1 VEFVECGPGMMR
13 MPKNDSVFEIG
24 LAMAGAISAG
34 AYSAG
39 VIDFL
44 FQALDAWET
53 AKREAPDTVPN
64 HSVCLRAAA
73 GASAGS
79 ITAALAVVTVAGGL
93 QRREFA
99 IQQAGKQ
106 KYECV
111 LPGLYKAWVNKPDMV
126 SPQGLPDLLSNTDL
140 KPDEAPRSIL
150 NAQILR
156 ELVSETLRVPTDD
169 GTASVPA
176 HGGQGLPYFA
186 KRFHLFLTLANM
198 RGVPYQISFTSG
210 GKLAAH
216 SMMSHGDRVHYAVD
230 GIGVHGGENGWLSS
244 DPAIAL
250 SVSDVPKGDQPL
262 NGDWKDYGEA
272 ALASA
277 AFPIGLAARC
287 ITSNTR
293 YYDKRSW
300 PGQAVNANQIA
311 PIWPAPWGK
320 DPRKFSFMSIDGGLI
335 DNEPFEYARRSI
347 LLPSLEPNPRRGDE
361 ARGAV
366 LMVDPFPEGPEFPPD
381 DQEDATILDIARA
394 LLPILKNQARFKPD
408 ELAAALDDQV
418 FSRWLIAPTRAKTE
432 TQDETY
438 PIATGVLGGFG
449 GFLDES
455 FRAHDYQLGRRN
467 CQQFL
472 RRIFVVGERNPLV
485 WDKDGDKPKWA
496 DTAFQDSRFRYW
508 DNDKQKHFCP
518 IIPLVGDAEPEVP
531 APVWP
536 RIDGKRLT
544 RIEKRIEARAAYVMP
559 KLLNFKSVS
568 PLLNWTLRQAW
579 SLFGKEPLLT
589 FVFSTIRADLI
600 RRNQLEGWQ
609 AYSDAA
615 REVVAELSLS
625 AYDYRTI
632 NGPNGFCKTL
642 GLTEAQVRDALNE
655 VRKRQPDLIWSGQ
668 VGDRECWTLATRRP
682 NWLERNNPLGGQ
694 LNIG

>member
-1 VEFVECGPGMMR
+1 
-13 MPKNDSVFEIG
+13 MPKNDTVFEIG

-44 FQALDAWET
+44 FQALDAWEK
-53 AKREAPDTVPN
+53 AKRETPDLVPN
-64 HSVCLRAAA
+64 HSVCVRAAA

-99 IQQAGKQ
+99 VPQAGKQ

-111 LPGLYKAWVNKPDMV
+111 LPGLYTAWVNKPDMA
-126 SPQGLPDLLSNTDL
+126 SPEGAPDLLSNTDL
-140 KPDEAPRSIL
+140 KADEAPRSVL
-150 NAQILR
+150 NAQILG
-156 ELVSETLRVPTDD
+156 ELVSETLRVPPDD

-176 HGGQGLPYFA
+176 HGGRGLPYFA

-198 RGVPYQISFTSG
+198 RGVPYQVSFTSG
-210 GKLAAH
+210 SRLAAH
-216 SMMSHGDRVHYAVD
+216 SMMSHGDRVHYAVE
-230 GIGVHGGENGWLSS
+230 GIGLHDGENDWLAQ
-244 DPAIAL
+244 DPAMPLA
-250 SVSDVPKGDQPL
+250 VSTVPKGNEEL
-262 NGDWKDYGEA
+262 SAGWLAYGQA

-277 AFPIGLAARC
+277 AFPVGLAAKS
-287 ITSNTR
+287 IASNTK
-293 YYDKRSW
+293 YYSKRSW
-300 PGQAVNANQIA
+300 PGQAMNAKRFA
-311 PIWPAPWGK
+311 PAWPAVWGP
-320 DPRKFSFMSIDGGLI
+320 DPRDFRFMSVDGGLI

-347 LLPSLEPNPRRGDE
+347 LPNRADMNPREGDE

-381 DQEDATILDIARA
+381 DQEDATVLEVAKA

-418 FSRWLIAPTRAKTE
+418 FSRWLIAPTRSKSE

-438 PIATGVLGGFG
+438 AIATGVLGGFG

-472 RRIFVVGERNPLV
+472 KRVFVVGDRNPLA
-485 WDKDGDKPKWA
+485 WDEDANKPKWSEM
-496 DTAFQDSRFRYW
+496 AFNDPRFRCW
-508 DNDKQKHFCP
+508 DEKKQKHFCS
-518 IIPLVGDAEPEVP
+518 IIPVVGDAEPEVP
-531 APVWP
+531 APPWP
-536 RIDGKRLT
+536 RIDESRLA
-544 RIEKRIEARAAYVMP
+544 RIDKRIEARAAYVVP

-568 PLLNWTLRQAW
+568 PVFNWALRQAW
-579 SLFGKEPLLT
+579 NLIGEDRLLSY
-589 FVFSTIRADLI
+589 VRGTIRADLI
-600 RRNQLEGWQ
+600 RRDQLDGWQ
-609 AYSDAA
+609 SYSDGA
-615 REVVAELSLS
+615 RAVVAELSLS

-632 NGPNGFCKTL
+632 NGPKGLCKTT
-642 GLTEAQVRDALNE
+642 GLTEANARDALNE

-668 VGDRECWTLATRRP
+668 VGNQECWTLAARRP
-682 NWLERNNPLGGQ
+682 SWIKRNNPLGGQ
-694 LNIG
+694 LSIG

>member
-1 VEFVECGPGMMR
+1 

-44 FQALDAWET
+44 FQALDAWEK

-99 IQQAGKQ
+99 VPQAGKQ

-111 LPGLYKAWVNKPDMV
+111 LPSLYNAWVNKPDMA
-126 SPQGLPDLLSNTDL
+126 SPGGAPDLLSNTDL
-140 KPDEAPRSIL
+140 KPDEAPRSFL
-150 NAQILR
+150 NAQILG
-156 ELVSETLRVPTDD
+156 ELVSETLRVPPDD

-176 HGGQGLPYFA
+176 HGGRGLPYFA

-216 SMMSHGDRVHYAVD
+216 SMMSHGDRVHYAVE
-230 GIGVHGGENGWLSS
+230 GIGVHDGENGWLSS
-244 DPAIAL
+244 DPAISLA
-250 SVSDVPKGDQPL
+250 VSSLPKGDQAL
-262 NGDWKDYGEA
+262 SEQWQAYGQA

-277 AFPIGLAARC
+277 AFPIGLAAKS
-287 ITSNTR
+287 IATNTK
-293 YYDKRSW
+293 YYDGRSW
-300 PGQAVNANQIA
+300 PGQAMNARHIA
-311 PIWPAPWGK
+311 PIWPTAWGP
-320 DPRKFSFMSIDGGLI
+320 DPRDFRFMSVDGGLI

-347 LLPSLEPNPRRGDE
+347 LLPSLEPNPRPDDE

-381 DQEDATILDIARA
+381 DQEDATVLDIARA

-418 FSRWLIAPTRAKTE
+418 FSRWLIAPTRAKTV

-438 PIATGVLGGFG
+438 AIATGVLAGFG

-467 CQQFL
+467 CQRFL
-472 RRIFVVGERNPLV
+472 KKVFVVGERNPLV
-485 WDKDGDKPKWA
+485 WDENGGRPKWSDA
-496 DTAFQDSRFRYW
+496 AFQDSRFRYL
-508 DNDKQKHFCP
+508 DEKKQKHFCP

-531 APVWP
+531 EPVWP
-536 RIDGKRLT
+536 RIDGRRLDG
-544 RIEKRIEARAAYVMP
+544 IEKRIEARTAYVVP

-568 PLLNWTLRQAW
+568 PLLNWALRQAW
-579 SLFGKEPLLT
+579 TLFGKTTLLT

-600 RRNQLEGWQ
+600 RRNQLKGWQ
-609 AYSDAA
+609 TYSDAA
-615 REVVAELSLS
+615 REVIAELSLS

-632 NGPNGFCKTL
+632 NGSNGLCKTL
-642 GLTEAQVRDALNE
+642 GLSEAHVRDALIE
-655 VRKRQPDLIWSGQ
+655 VRKRKPELIWSGQ
-668 VGDRECWTLATRRP
+668 VGNQECWTLAARRP
-682 NWLERNNPLGGQ
+682 SWIKRNNPLGGQ
-694 LNIG
+694 LSIG